1 MQINLQTNTPNFG
14 KFIRVK
20 GHHHKIKEFKQ
31 ELKEYPSDD
40 FISIIT
46 RENRHK
52 SYLYIFSG
60 KDFDKLIDIS
70 QKNPCFWE
78 IRTNPTKFM
87 NKKPQ
92 KISIKDAKKQLK
104 QDILI

>member
-40 FISIIT
+40 FISIIA
-46 RENRHK
+46 RQSPHK

-60 KDFDKLIDIS
+60 KDFDKLIEIS
-70 QKNPCFWE
+70 QKNPCFFE

-87 NKKPQ
+87 NKKP
-92 KISIKDAKKQLK
+92 KKMNLEKAKKRLR